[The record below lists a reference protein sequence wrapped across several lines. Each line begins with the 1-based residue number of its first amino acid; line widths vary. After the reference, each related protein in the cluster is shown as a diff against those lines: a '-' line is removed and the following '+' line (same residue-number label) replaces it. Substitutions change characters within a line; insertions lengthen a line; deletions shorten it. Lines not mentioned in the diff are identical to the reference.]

1 MSNKILIISLLLYI
15 LIIITINISK
25 PNNLYYISNNKKSP
39 YRFGIGHNKKIVCL
53 NSFYLIL
60 PLFLY
65 LLLILL
71 Y

>member
-1 MSNKILIISLLLYI
+1 MSNKNLIISLLLYI

-25 PNNLYYISNNKKSP
+25 PNNLYYISNNKKVP
-39 YRFGIGHNKKIVCL
+39 YSFGIGDNKKIVCL

-60 PLFLY
+60 PMLIY
-65 LLLILL
+65 LIIVLL